1 MKRGVGES
9 LAPLFFG
16 GDYVRTIRAQT
27 PVTARCAHCQ
37 MPDAMHSP
45 EQRAVCEKRLLADLS
60 RSWPR
65 TAMSQAERDEQA
77 TKKLN
82 GLVQSL
88 TKVLESVELNYEE
101 RGALKN
107 ALNAAN
113 NRIKRMKGN
122 GS

>member
-1 MKRGVGES
+1 M
-9 LAPLFFG
+9 
-16 GDYVRTIRAQT
+16 RTIRAQT
-27 PVTARCAHCQ
+27 PITARCAHCQ

-45 EQRAVCEKRLLADLS
+45 EQTKTCNKRLLADIS

-65 TAMSQAERDEQA
+65 TAMTPAERNEQA
-77 TKKLN
+77 QKKLT

-88 TKVLESVELNYEE
+88 TKVLDSVELTFEE
-101 RGALKN
+101 RGAFQN

-113 NRIKRMKGN
+113 NRINRMKGN